1 MVGDWKREWK
11 WEVEEGR
18 GRGKWKGEVEEG
30 SGRVCCKGILKGCVE
45 MC

>member
-30 SGRVCCKGILKGCVE
+30 GVRVGVERMVCKSVL
-45 MC
+45 